1 MPYPAASSISL
12 ITHHPELA
20 KKLDGFIKQPL
31 QSGPSSPCGLI
42 ITGPSGVG
50 KTHLVEQ
57 YLNLYKKDYL
67 LIPISHLQQQR
78 YIPYAGIKI
87 GIGEFLRKVYKEMAP
102 EQSEA
107 FSSQLKKKLGEHFP
121 LLFDYIPELTLLI
134 GKDTTPPNSPTPKV
148 ENQLYSL
155 FSVLFGFLSD
165 FLGKP
170 LLIFIDNMQWMDG
183 SSVNLLHFL
192 LLRLSPKQLRLIGA
206 SRDSKTA
213 ILRVNQL
220 MEWLN
225 FETKNLEI
233 IPLYGLRTEQTNAFL
248 EEIMGAPVTA
258 SLHQLFHELC
268 EGNPSHMQVLAE
280 SLKAEKLIGLSHGI
294 WSGDIAKIQERFNG
308 QSSRDVLWGRLKA
321 LSSPTRNLLT
331 WLSCIGSYNKQV
343 LLSLFKNN
351 EHLLL
356 KSLQEALET
365 GLLTMQDG
373 DFRFSETYI
382 GEVIYEGIPLTEK
395 VHLHYLIG
403 KDILQKEFS
412 QLSNTEKVL
421 AAQHLNQSLDLVKE
435 KDDILLCAKL
445 NLQVGKLQKQDNGFD
460 QARHFLKTSSDLF
473 KLLSWET
480 IKDLYWETNMERAKV
495 EYYLGEYDLAEI
507 HLDHLLERLLDPR
520 KRAESYILKIT
531 INNHLGRYRKVVSIL
546 QEALSELGLTLPTEE
561 ANIQAA
567 NIHLSQEI
575 AITKEPSNNSHED
588 PTNQHFILKLLY
600 VGGMALHHTADTLMI
615 WAALQIISRAQNSKD
630 EGVKAIGYVS
640 YGRMNIIANN
650 IDQGYQLGVKG
661 LHINQSL
668 EDMQYRCRVFG
679 VFAFYIQPWKK
690 AFEHSVPLLNE
701 GMDAG
706 RKAGDLIGLYI
717 LKTHLFNLHFLSGSP
732 IRSLLDFTFEESYPG
747 MELTYYIT
755 HYQKSLIRY
764 LTGERTFFSI
774 PRQQPSWLAAKL
786 TIQEERFYRNHVWAR
801 YYFLFG
807 HYEQA
812 ARCAKEANA
821 NRKLQEG
828 SPLVPANLVLLFL
841 SITQN
846 WHNLPLDE
854 APDHLEALE
863 EIRTDCALW
872 HLHAPENYASTYWL
886 LNAEWARI
894 HGDQM
899 DAVSKQYQNAIHEA
913 RENHYDLA
921 LANEL
926 FAKYLLSKSEKTAA
940 LKHLKASIK
949 AYKEWEGVAK
959 EQQLN
964 QQYQILLNNHS
975 KNLQPNIETVLR
987 ELSGDLELDPLSK
1000 KLMVLLMRISGT
1012 DRTGIEWIEN
1022 NGDIIDQKSL
1032 HLLPKSGKAA
1042 PLPSGLMLM
1051 CHRTQSPLIVN
1062 DLSKESSFSEIAA
1075 LKNSGVQSFLI
1086 QPININGY
1094 LSMVI
1099 YLENSQ
1105 TEDHF
1110 SEDLASWIRIIA
1122 NQGGMII
1129 ENARTHEKT
1138 LLLNQEIRK
1147 EIEEKKQL
1155 VSFIEQ
1161 QKNNH
1166 LKDLIQTQEDE
1177 RKRIAGDLHDSLGSL
1192 LSTIKIQLQGLQNLQ
1207 SPHIKGH
1214 QDTLRKMDEAIEEVR
1229 RIAHNMSPVSL
1240 RRFGLPSA
1248 LQTLVEQIN
1257 VSGQIQGELQILGM
1271 EERLAEQIEL
1281 TIYRICQELVQNTL
1295 KHAQASRLHLQL
1307 IHHGDSLN
1315 ITIEDNGLGMDQQ
1328 KVTSGFGLLGIEA
1341 KVQMLNGTFDI
1352 ESRPGKGC
1360 LVVIDIPLGIPSEKK
1375 TTGE

>member
-12 ITHHPELA
+12 IPHHPELSR
-20 KKLDGFIKQPL
+20 KLDDFIKHTKQTNL
-31 QSGPSSPCGLI
+31 SSPCGLI

-50 KTHLVEQ
+50 KTHLIEQ
-57 YLNLYKKDYL
+57 YLNRYRNDYL
-67 LIPISHLQQQR
+67 LVPISHLQQQR
-78 YIPYAGIKI
+78 NIPYAGIKT

-102 EQSEA
+102 DQFES
-107 FSSQLKKKLGEHFP
+107 FSVQLKKKLGEHFP

-134 GKDTTPPNSPTPKV
+134 EKDTIPPTSPTPKV

-155 FSVLFGFLSD
+155 FSMLFSFLSD

-183 SSVNLLHFL
+183 SSVNLLHYL
-192 LLRLSPKQLRLIGA
+192 LLRLSPEQLRLIGA
-206 SRDSKTA
+206 SRESKTD

-225 FETKNLEI
+225 FETKKLEI
-233 IPLYGLRTEQTNAFL
+233 IPLHRLRTEQTHFFL
-248 EEIMGAPVTA
+248 EEILGAPL
-258 SLHQLFHELC
+258 SPDLHTLFHSLC
-268 EGNPSHMQVLAE
+268 EGNPSYMQVLAE
-280 SLKAEKLIGLSHGI
+280 SLKAGKLITLKQGI
-294 WSGDIAKIQERFNG
+294 WSGDISQIQDRFKG
-308 QSSRDVLWGRLKA
+308 QNAREILWDRLKA
-321 LSSPTRNLLT
+321 LGSPTLSLLT
-331 WLSCIGSYNKQV
+331 WLSCIGNYNRQV
-343 LLSLFKNN
+343 LLSLFDNN
-351 EHLLL
+351 ENLLQN
-356 KSLQEALET
+356 SLQEALEI
-365 GLLTMQDG
+365 GLLTLQEG

-395 VHLHYLIG
+395 ANLHYLIG
-403 KDILQKEFS
+403 KDILRKDLAN
-412 QLSNTEKVL
+412 LSSTEKVL

-435 KDDILLCAKL
+435 KGDTLLCAKL
-445 NLQVGKLQKQDNGFD
+445 NLEVGKLQKQDNGYE
-460 QARHFLKTSSDLF
+460 QARQFLKISSDLF
-473 KLLSWET
+473 KALPWEKV
-480 IKDLYWETNMERAKV
+480 KDLYWKTNMERAKV

-507 HLDHLLERLLDPR
+507 HLDHLLERLLDPA

-546 QEALSELGLTLPTEE
+546 REALSELGLTLPAEE
-561 ANIQAA
+561 ANLQAA
-567 NIHLSQEI
+567 IDQLKQEI
-575 AITKEPSNNSHED
+575 AISAPQGSRSIA
-588 PTNQHFILKLLY
+588 PTIHQHFILKLLY

-615 WAALQIISRAQNSKD
+615 WAALQIISRSKNSED

-640 YGRMNIIANN
+640 YGRMNIIAGN
-650 IDQGYQLGVKG
+650 IDHGYLLGSKG
-661 LHINQSL
+661 LQINQNL
-668 EDMQYRCRVFG
+668 QDMQYRCRVFG

-690 AFEHSVPLLNE
+690 SFDKSVSLLME
-701 GMDAG
+701 GMEAG

-717 LKTHLFNLHFLSGSP
+717 LKTHLFNLHFLSGYP
-732 IRSLLDFTFEESYPG
+732 LGSLLDFTFEESYPG

-764 LTGERTFFSI
+764 LSGERSFFSI

-812 ARCAKEANA
+812 ARCAREANA

-841 SITQN
+841 SVSQN
-846 WHNLPLDE
+846 WHNLPPSE
-854 APDHLEALE
+854 AANHLEELK
-863 EIRTDCALW
+863 EIRTACDLW
-872 HLHAPENYASTYWL
+872 YRHAPENYAATYWL

-894 HGDQM
+894 NGHQNDRITE
-899 DAVSKQYQNAIHEA
+899 QYQKAIQKA
-913 RENHYDLA
+913 GKNHYDLG

-926 FAKYLLSKSEKTAA
+926 LAKYLLDQSEKDAA
-940 LKHLKASIK
+940 IKHLRQSIN
-949 AYKEWEGVAK
+949 AYKDWEGYAK
-959 EQQLN
+959 EKQLN
-964 QQYQILLNNHS
+964 QQYQVLLNDRS
-975 KNLQPNIETVLR
+975 KDLQPNIETVLR

-1022 NGDIIDQKSL
+1022 NGDVLDQKHLS
-1032 HLLPKSGKAA
+1032 LLPKSDHTA

-1051 CHRTQSPLIVN
+1051 CHRTQAPLIVN
-1062 DLSKESSFSEIAA
+1062 DLERESTFSEIAA
-1075 LKNSGVQSFLI
+1075 LKNSGVKSFLI
-1086 QPININGY
+1086 LPININGY

-1099 YLENSQ
+1099 YLENSHTQ
-1105 TEDHF
+1105 DHF
-1110 SEDLASWIRIIA
+1110 CEDLVRWIRIIA

-1138 LLLNQEIRK
+1138 LLLNKEIRK

-1177 RKRIAGDLHDSLGSL
+1177 RKRIAGELHDSLGSL
-1192 LSTIKIQLQGLQNLQ
+1192 LSTIKIQLQGLQTLQ
-1207 SPHIKGH
+1207 STPTKS
-1214 QDTLRKMDEAIEEVR
+1214 QNDTLQKMDEAIEEVR

-1257 VSGQIQGELQILGM
+1257 ASGKMRGELQILGM
-1271 EERLAEQIEL
+1271 EERLPEQKEL

-1295 KHAQASRLHLQL
+1295 KHAHASHLHLQL
-1307 IHHGDSLN
+1307 INHGDSLN
-1315 ITIEDNGLGMDQQ
+1315 ITVEDNGAGMDQQ
-1328 KVTSGFGLLGIEA
+1328 KISSGFGLLGIAA

-1352 ESRPGKGC
+1352 ESQPGKGF
-1360 LVVIDIPLGIPSEKK
+1360 LAVIDIPLGQS
-1375 TTGE
+1375 